1 MAQITLSFVFL
12 ASLWETKPNYMNIKV
27 CGITEMKQLQQLDG
41 LDIDFAGLIFY
52 KESPRYIGDK
62 ISKKDLKK
70 ADLDIK
76 KVGVFVN
83 PEMIEVL
90 DAIDEYGLE
99 VVQLHGDE
107 SPEMCEDLSSEVE
120 VIKAFRVTEG
130 VDIDKLVAPYDA
142 VCDYYLFD
150 TGGLKESF
158 GGTGQQFDWSILTKA
173 KIEKPFFLSG
183 GIGPEDAQKVKGFVH
198 PDFFGVD
205 INSRFEKEPGVKD
218 MAKVLQFRQG
228 LKK

>member
-1 MAQITLSFVFL
+1 MPCG
-12 ASLWETKPNYMNIKV
+12 KKNKKDNMNIKV

-52 KESPRYIGDK
+52 KDSPRYIGDK
-62 ISKKDLKK
+62 IAKSELKK
-70 ADLDIK
+70 ADFDLK

-90 DAIDEYGLE
+90 DAIDEYGLDA
-99 VVQLHGDE
+99 VQLHGDE

-120 VIKAFRVTEG
+120 VIKVFRIKGNE
-130 VDIDKLVAPYDA
+130 DIDKLVSPYDA

-150 TGGLKESF
+150 KATDYSI
-158 GGTGQQFDWSILTKA
+158 GGTGEQFDWNILTKA

-183 GIGPEDAQKVKGFVH
+183 GIAVEDAAKIKAFKH
-198 PDFFGVD
+198 PDFFGAD
-205 INSRFEKEPGVKD
+205 INSKFETAPGVKD
-218 MAKVLQFRQG
+218 MSKVLQF
-228 LKK
+228 KMAMK

>member
-1 MAQITLSFVFL
+1 
-12 ASLWETKPNYMNIKV
+12 MNIKV

-41 LDIDFAGLIFY
+41 LDVDFAGLIFY
-52 KESPRYIGDK
+52 KDSPRSVGDK
-62 ISKKDLKK
+62 LPKKEVKK
-70 ADLDIK
+70 ADFDLK

-83 PEMIEVL
+83 PELIDVL
-90 DAIDEYGLE
+90 DAIDDYGLE

-107 SPEMCEDLSSEVE
+107 SPEMCDDLSSEVE
-120 VIKAFRVTEG
+120 VIKAFRITGDEN
-130 VDIDKLVAPYDA
+130 IDELVAPYDA

-158 GGTGQQFDWSILTKA
+158 GGTGQQFDWSILNKA

-183 GIGPEDAQKVKGFVH
+183 GISVEDTARLKTFKH
-198 PDFFGVD
+198 PDLFGVD

-218 MAKVLQFRQG
+218 MSKVLQFKQAM
-228 LKK
+228 K

>member
-1 MAQITLSFVFL
+1 
-12 ASLWETKPNYMNIKV
+12 MNIKV

-62 ISKKDLKK
+62 ISKKELKSADFDL
-70 ADLDIK
+70 K

-83 PEMIEVL
+83 PEMIDVL
-90 DAIDEYGLE
+90 DAIDDYGLDA
-99 VVQLHGDE
+99 VQLHGDE

-120 VIKAFRVTEG
+120 VIKVFRVADG
-130 VDIDKLVAPYDA
+130 VDIDELVAPYDA
-142 VCDYYLFD
+142 ICDYYLFD

-158 GGTGQQFDWSILTKA
+158 GGTGKQFDWTILTKA

-183 GIGPEDAQKVKGFVH
+183 GIGPDDAPKVKAFKH

-205 INSRFEKEPGVKD
+205 INSLFEKEPGVKD
-218 MAKVLQFRQG
+218 MSKVLHFRQAM
-228 LKK
+228 KK

>member
-1 MAQITLSFVFL
+1 
-12 ASLWETKPNYMNIKV
+12 MNIKV

-52 KESPRYIGDK
+52 KDSPRYIGDR
-62 ISKKDLKK
+62 ISKSELKK
-70 ADLDIK
+70 ADLDTK

-83 PEMIEVL
+83 PEIIDVL
-90 DAIDEYGLE
+90 DAIDDYGLDA
-99 VVQLHGDE
+99 VQLHGDE

-120 VIKAFRVTEG
+120 VIKAFRVADG
-130 VDIDKLVAPYDA
+130 ADIDKLVGTYDA

-183 GIGPEDAQKVKGFVH
+183 GIGVEDAAKIKAFNH

-205 INSRFEKEPGVKD
+205 INSRFEKSPGVKD
-218 MAKVLQFRQG
+218 MGMVLGFKQAM
-228 LKK
+228 KK

>member
-1 MAQITLSFVFL
+1 M
-12 ASLWETKPNYMNIKV
+12 TKTTAMNIKV

-52 KESPRYIGDK
+52 KESPRYIGEK
-62 ISKKDLKK
+62 ISKKELKSADFDL
-70 ADLDIK
+70 K

-83 PEMIEVL
+83 PEMIDVL
-90 DAIDEYGLE
+90 DAIDDYGLDA
-99 VVQLHGDE
+99 VQLHGDE

-130 VDIDKLVAPYDA
+130 VDIDKMVAPYDA

-158 GGTGQQFDWSILTKA
+158 GGTGKQFDWSILTNA

-183 GIGPEDAQKVKGFVH
+183 GIGPDDAAKVKTFKH

-205 INSRFEKEPGVKD
+205 INSQFEKEPGMKD
-218 MAKVLQFRQG
+218 MGKVLHFRQAM
-228 LKK
+228 KK

>member
-1 MAQITLSFVFL
+1 
-12 ASLWETKPNYMNIKV
+12 MNIKV

-62 ISKKDLKK
+62 ISKKELKSADFDL
-70 ADLDIK
+70 K

-83 PEMIEVL
+83 PEMIDVL
-90 DAIDEYGLE
+90 DAIDDYGLE

-120 VIKAFRVTEG
+120 VIKAFRVTDG
-130 VDIDKLVAPYDA
+130 ADIDKLVAPYDA

-158 GGTGQQFDWSILTKA
+158 GGTGKQFDWSILTKA

-183 GIGPEDAQKVKGFVH
+183 GIGPDDAPKVKAFKH

-205 INSRFEKEPGVKD
+205 INSLFEKEPGVKD
-218 MAKVLQFRQG
+218 MSKVLHFRQG
-228 LKK
+228 MKK

>member
-1 MAQITLSFVFL
+1 
-12 ASLWETKPNYMNIKV
+12 MNIKV

-41 LDIDFAGLIFY
+41 LEIDFAGLIFY
-52 KESPRYIGDK
+52 KDSPRYIGDK
-62 ISKKDLKK
+62 ISKKELKK
-70 ADLDIK
+70 ADLDTK

-83 PEMIEVL
+83 PTMIEVL
-90 DAIDEYGLE
+90 DAIDEYGLD

-107 SPEMCEDLSSEVE
+107 SPEMCDDLSSEVE
-120 VIKAFRVTEG
+120 VIKVFSIKDNKE
-130 VDIDKLVAPYDA
+130 DIDKMVADYDA

-150 TGGLKESF
+150 KATDYSI

-183 GIGPEDAQKVKGFVH
+183 GIGVEDAAKIKSFKH

-205 INSRFEKEPGVKD
+205 INSRFEKSPGVKD
-218 MAKVLQFRQG
+218 MGMVLQFRQA
-228 LKK
+228 LK

>member
-1 MAQITLSFVFL
+1 
-12 ASLWETKPNYMNIKV
+12 MNIKV

-52 KESPRYIGDK
+52 KESPRYIGEK

-70 ADLDIK
+70 ADLDVK
-76 KVGVFVN
+76 KVGVFVK

-90 DAIDEYGLE
+90 DAIDDYGLDA
-99 VVQLHGDE
+99 VQLHGDE
-107 SPEMCEDLSSEVE
+107 SPEMCDDLSSEVE
-120 VIKAFRVTEG
+120 VIKAFRVTDS
-130 VDIDKLVAPYDA
+130 VDIDKLVAPFDA

-158 GGTGQQFDWSILTKA
+158 GGTGKQFDWTILTKA

-183 GIGPEDAQKVKGFVH
+183 GISVEDAAKIKTFKH

-205 INSRFEKEPGVKD
+205 LNSRFEKEPGVKD
-218 MAKVLQFRQG
+218 MAKVLQFKMAMK
-228 LKK
+228 L